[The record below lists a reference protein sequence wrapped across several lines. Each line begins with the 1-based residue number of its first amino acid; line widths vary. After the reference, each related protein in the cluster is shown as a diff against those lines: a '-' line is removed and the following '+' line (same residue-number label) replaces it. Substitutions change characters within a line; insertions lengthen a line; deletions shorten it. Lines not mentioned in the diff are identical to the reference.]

1 MLRGCIVS
9 GADGCRTSQ
18 SPEPMPEAEPESGG
32 LQSVETE
39 SINISWIFHG

>member
-9 GADGCRTSQ
+9 GADGGRTSQ
-18 SPEPMPEAEPESGG
+18 SQCQKQSRNLEA

-39 SINISWIFHG
+39 SINISLIFH